1 MAIGSPNLTLDERA
15 EQEAQ
20 AKVPVSKTQEH
31 QEHLG
36 IKAQKGVKIVKIDEE

>member
-1 MAIGSPNLTLDERA
+1 MAIGSPNLTVTERA

-20 AKVPVSKTQEH
+20 AKVPVAKTEEH

-36 IKAQKGVKIVKIDEE
+36 IKAQKGAKKQE